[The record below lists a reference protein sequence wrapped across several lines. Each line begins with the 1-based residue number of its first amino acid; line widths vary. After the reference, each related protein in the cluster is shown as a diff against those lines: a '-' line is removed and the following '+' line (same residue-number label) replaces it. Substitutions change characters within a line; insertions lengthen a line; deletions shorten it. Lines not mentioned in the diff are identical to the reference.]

1 MKKIIKSIG
10 ALALGAMVFAMSP
23 LSVLADEKSYTYN
36 YDYWG
41 DVQDSPDAYT
51 VAGVYTAEAF
61 GLDLNL
67 RNPQGMFVKENM
79 VYICDTGNNRIVQL
93 ERTGTVN
100 FEVVRIFDSIQGDTD
115 VQSLASPTDIAI
127 SEEGDIYICDNGNAR
142 IVKVDSD
149 LNYILQF
156 DLPVDSNV
164 SADSTFQR
172 SEEHTS
178 ELQSQR

>member
-67 RNPQGMFVKENM
+67 RNPQECLSRRIWSISV
-79 VYICDTGNNRIVQL
+79 IPATTGLCSSSGPAQ
-93 ERTGTVN
+93 
-100 FEVVRIFDSIQGDTD
+100 
-115 VQSLASPTDIAI
+115 
-127 SEEGDIYICDNGNAR
+127 
-142 IVKVDSD
+142 
-149 LNYILQF
+149 
-156 DLPVDSNV
+156 
-164 SADSTFQR
+164 
-172 SEEHTS
+172 
-178 ELQSQR
+178 